1 MSSDVSSVRAATSP
15 ATDPPQ
21 RRAVR
26 RILIALVL
34 LVTLA
39 LFVLAFL
46 GITERETYAFAR
58 QYGTPVEASLPGSCV
73 VVTNMRAG
81 KAWKDCGATW
91 SVGGT
96 EVEGKLL
103 AGTQDELIE
112 PIDAFAVKR
121 TAFTA
126 GYPAT
131 GSSDIRI
138 GLVPAWLF
146 LPFPVT
152 VIALIA
158 GYRKRISRWA
168 SNDS

>member
-1 MSSDVSSVRAATSP
+1 V
-15 ATDPPQ
+15 
-21 RRAVR
+21 
-26 RILIALVL
+26 LVM
-34 LVTLA
+34 TLA

-58 QYGTPVEASLPGSCV
+58 RYGTPVEASLPGSCV

-131 GSSDIRI
+131 GSSNTQI
-138 GLVPAWLF
+138 GLVPAWMF
-146 LPFPVT
+146 IPFPVT
-152 VIALIA
+152 VIALIM
-158 GYRKRISRWA
+158 GYRKRIRRWA
-168 SNDS
+168 SEGS